1 MVQLILVL
9 IGALLV
15 TALARSREIAA
26 PLLLVAV
33 GLAVSLVPGL
43 DELNIE
49 PELLLTV
56 VLPPLLHAAALESSF
71 TNFRARIRPIAHHG
85 VLQVIATSFVLGWI
99 AFLLIPDLP
108 LASAI
113 VLGAVIAPPDA
124 VTAAAIGRQ
133 LKLPRGVMTVL
144 GGESLIND
152 AAALTIYR
160 MAVTA
165 AVGTTPTLGEGLGVF
180 ALAVAVGV
188 VLGLAFGMLAQLAR
202 QHIPDVQVATL
213 LGVLVPFIAYLTAEE
228 LNGSGVLAVVTAGLY
243 VGHNLPRARAA
254 GRLQEH
260 TVWASINL
268 LLESLVFAYIGLQLK
283 SVVAEL
289 LGSGRPMGAILLATL
304 LILLSVMAFRVLWMF
319 ASNYLPGVSHLI
331 GSGRRRGSRW
341 RRTTVLSWAGM
352 RGVVTL
358 AAAGAIPFTTDSGAP
373 LPGREVIQ
381 FVAAVVTVGTILLQG
396 TTLPLLIRR
405 LGITD
410 PEEARIDDQA
420 EAEARR
426 TATNAALAYLDGLT
440 PGEAECERS
449 ALDRMVARMRDMVE
463 HQGLAAAEQVGRTPA
478 ERADT
483 STRTFSEL
491 RRNIIAVQR
500 SAIADERDA
509 GHLDDEVLR
518 RVLRE
523 LDLQEAALEGSW
535 RNR

>member
-1 MVQLILVL
+1 MTQLILVL

-33 GLAVSLVPGL
+33 GMAVSLVPGL
-43 DELNIE
+43 DELRIE
-49 PELLLTV
+49 PELLLTA
-56 VLPPLLHAAALESSF
+56 VLPPLLYAAALESSF
-71 TNFRARIRPIAHHG
+71 TNFRARIRPIVHHG
-85 VLQVIATSFVLGWI
+85 VLQVIVTSFVLGWI

-160 MAVTA
+160 MAITA
-165 AVGTTPTLGEGLGVF
+165 AVGTTPTLAQGLWVF
-180 ALAVAVGV
+180 ALAVVVGV
-188 VLGLAFGMLAQLAR
+188 VLGLGFGMLAQLAR
-202 QHIPDVQVATL
+202 QHIPDVQIATL

-228 LNGSGVLAVVTAGLY
+228 LGGSGVLAVVTAGLY

-260 TVWASINL
+260 TVWGAINL

-283 SVVAEL
+283 SVVTEVL
-289 LGSGRPMGAILLATL
+289 ESGRPAGAIALATL
-304 LILLSVMAFRVLWMF
+304 LILLSLMAFRVLWMF

-331 GSGRRRGSRW
+331 RSGRQRGGRW
-341 RRTTVLSWAGM
+341 RRTAVLSWAGM

-358 AAAGAIPFTTDSGAP
+358 AAAGAIPFTTGSGAP

-410 PEEARIDDQA
+410 PEEARSDDQA

-426 TATNAALAYLDGLT
+426 IATNAALAYLDGLT
-440 PGEAECERS
+440 PADARCESS
-449 ALDRMVARMRDMVE
+449 ALNRMVSRMRGLVE
-463 HQGLAAAEQVGRTPA
+463 HQGMAAADQVGRTPA

-491 RRNIIAVQR
+491 RRNIIDVQR

-509 GHLDDEVLR
+509 GNLDDEVLR

-523 LDLQEAALEGSW
+523 LDLQEAAVESSW

>member
-1 MVQLILVL
+1 
-9 IGALLV
+9 
-15 TALARSREIAA
+15 
-26 PLLLVAV
+26 
-33 GLAVSLVPGL
+33 
-43 DELNIE
+43 
-49 PELLLTV
+49 
-56 VLPPLLHAAALESSF
+56 
-71 TNFRARIRPIAHHG
+71 
-85 VLQVIATSFVLGWI
+85 
-99 AFLLIPDLP
+99 
-108 LASAI
+108 
-113 VLGAVIAPPDA
+113 
-124 VTAAAIGRQ
+124 
-133 LKLPRGVMTVL
+133 
-144 GGESLIND
+144 
-152 AAALTIYR
+152 
-160 MAVTA
+160 
-165 AVGTTPTLGEGLGVF
+165 
-180 ALAVAVGV
+180 
-188 VLGLAFGMLAQLAR
+188 
-202 QHIPDVQVATL
+202 
-213 LGVLVPFIAYLTAEE
+213 
-228 LNGSGVLAVVTAGLY
+228 
-243 VGHNLPRARAA
+243 
-254 GRLQEH
+254 
-260 TVWASINL
+260 
-268 LLESLVFAYIGLQLK
+268 
-283 SVVAEL
+283 
-289 LGSGRPMGAILLATL
+289 
-304 LILLSVMAFRVLWMF
+304 MF

-331 GSGRRRGSRW
+331 GSGRQRGSRW

-396 TTLPLLIRR
+396 TTLPPLIRR

-449 ALDRMVARMRDMVE
+449 ALERMVARMRDMVE

>member
-15 TALARSREIAA
+15 TALARSREIAS

-33 GLAVSLVPGL
+33 GMAVSLVPGL
-43 DELNIE
+43 DPLRIE
-49 PELLLTV
+49 PELLLTA
-56 VLPPLLHAAALESSF
+56 VLPPLLYAAALDSSF
-71 TNFRARIRPIAHHG
+71 TNFRARIRPIVHHG
-85 VLQVIATSFVLGWI
+85 VLQVIVTSFVLGWI
-99 AFLLIPDLP
+99 AFTLIPDLP

-160 MAVTA
+160 MAITA
-165 AVGTTPTLGEGLGVF
+165 VVGTTPSLAHGLGVF
-180 ALAVAVGV
+180 ALAVVVGV
-188 VLGLAFGMLAQLAR
+188 VLGLGFGMLAQLAR
-202 QHIPDVQVATL
+202 QHVPDVQVATL

-228 LNGSGVLAVVTAGLY
+228 LQGSGVLAVVTAGLY

-260 TVWASINL
+260 TVWGAINL

-283 SVVAEL
+283 SVVGDVV
-289 LGSGRPMGAILLATL
+289 GSGRPVSGILLATL
-304 LILLSVMAFRVLWMF
+304 LILASAIAFRVLWMF

-331 GSGRRRGSRW
+331 MSGRRGGRW
-341 RRTTVLSWAGM
+341 RRTAVLSWAGM

-358 AAAGAIPFTTDSGAP
+358 AAAGAIPFTTEAGAP

-381 FVAAVVTVGTILLQG
+381 FVAAVVTVATILIQG
-396 TTLPLLIRR
+396 TTLPPLIRR
-405 LGITD
+405 LGVTD
-410 PEEARIDDQA
+410 PEEARSDDQA

-426 TATNAALAYLDGLT
+426 IATNAALAYLDGLT
-440 PGEAECERS
+440 PGEARCERS
-449 ALDRMVARMRDMVE
+449 ALNRMVSRMRDVVE

-483 STRTFSEL
+483 ATRTFAEL
-491 RRNIIAVQR
+491 RRGTIEVQR

-518 RVLRE
+518 RVFRE
-523 LDLQEAALEGSW
+523 LDLQEAAVEGSW